1 MCYLHPVLRL
11 LYRWSSTVTRKE
23 QSKNEVRERP
33 SRECTD
39 APMHG
44 SAVAPW
50 RGVKQRIHRA
60 VFNLMGRERDA
71 GEHKNHSCR
80 GPRGEKLARRG
91 LHELFRSLTAR
102 FRSR

>member
-11 LYRWSSTVTRKE
+11 LYRWPSTVTRKE

-71 GEHKNHSCR
+71 GKHKTIRAEDR
-80 GPRGEKLARRG
+80 GGKN
-91 LHELFRSLTAR
+91 
-102 FRSR
+102 